1 MIIQAE
7 QIHVSGI
14 VQGVGFRPTVWHLA
28 QRFNL
33 TGSVSNDGDGVVIN
47 VQGLKDTIDSFVQ
60 TLIDEKPILSR
71 IDNIKRSQQN
81 TVVNSFISFDIVD
94 SINSD
99 IHTGITADAAT
110 CDACL
115 DEILDPNNRRYH
127 YPFTNCT
134 HCGPRLSIISG
145 IPYDRS
151 HTSMAE
157 FTLCNDCKQEYNS
170 PDDRRFH
177 AQPNAC
183 NSCGPQLYLTDKGGK
198 KLSTKDVIV
207 TAVDYLNSQE
217 IVAIKGIGGFHLAVN
232 ACDDVAVKK
241 LRQRKSRARKPFAL
255 MAKDIAMI
263 ERYCYVDDD
272 ERVLL
277 TSSASPIV
285 LLKKRDD
292 GDLAASVAPGQNQ
305 LGFMLPY
312 SPLHY
317 LLMDVLAQP
326 LVLTSGNAAHE
337 PQCISNEDALSKL
350 ADIADYFLLHNRDI
364 VNRVD
369 DSVLRIMAGE
379 PQFLR
384 RARGYAPESLIL
396 ADGFNQ
402 ATPVLAMGGE
412 LKNTFC
418 LLKDGHAII
427 SQHMGDLENYQTYQ
441 EYQHNID
448 LYQSL
453 FQYKPEHIAIDAH
466 PEYMSTKVGYELA
479 SQQNQVI
486 HTIQHHHAHLAS
498 CLADNVYPLNAPPVI
513 GVVLDGLGFGDD
525 GALWGGEFL
534 LADYN
539 HSLRLAHFK
548 PVALLG
554 GNLAM
559 KEPWRNSFAH
569 LVSCL
574 GWEMLEQR
582 YSELD
587 LIGQFYQKP
596 VVTMNAMLTTQFN
609 CPLVS
614 SAGRLFD
621 AVAATIGICFE
632 QIEYEGQ
639 AAIELEACIDD
650 EAWLDSETTAYS
662 FSIEDDVLDPS
673 PMWISLLD
681 DLLHSIDIS
690 LISARFHRGLSRA
703 VQQLATKLARQHH
716 IKTIALSGG
725 VFQNKTLFED
735 VKHNLQQQGFTVLS
749 HRNVPANDGGL
760 ALGQA
765 VITASRIMRDLQCV

>member
-1 MIIQAE
+1 MQAE
-7 QIHVSGI
+7 QIHVYGI

-47 VQGLKDTIDSFVQ
+47 VQGLKGSIDSFVQ

-71 IDNIKRSQQN
+71 VDNIKRLQQN
-81 TVVNSFISFDIVD
+81 TVETPNGFEIVD
-94 SINSD
+94 SISSHV
-99 IHTGITADAAT
+99 HTGITADAAT
-110 CDACL
+110 CNACI

-134 HCGPRLSIISG
+134 HCGPRLSIISA

-157 FTLCNDCKQEYNS
+157 FTLCNDCRQEYNA
-170 PDDRRFH
+170 PYDRRFH

-183 NSCGPQLYLTDKGGK
+183 NSCGPQLYLIDDSGK
-198 KLSTKDVIV
+198 KLSTIDVIGS
-207 TAVDYLNSQE
+207 AVDYLNSQA

-241 LRQRKSRARKPFAL
+241 LRQRKSRVRKPFAL
-255 MAKDIAMI
+255 MAKDTAMI
-263 ERYCYVDDD
+263 ERYCYINDQ
-272 ERVLL
+272 ERALL
-277 TSSASPIV
+277 TSPAAPIV

-292 GDLAASVAPGQNQ
+292 GDLATSVAPGQNQ

-312 SPLHY
+312 SPLHH
-317 LLMDVLAQP
+317 LLMNVLEQP
-326 LVLTSGNAAHE
+326 LVLTSGNVAHE
-337 PQCISNEDALSKL
+337 PQTISNDDALSKL
-350 ADIADYFLLHNRDI
+350 AGIADYFLLHNRDI

-369 DSVLRIMAGE
+369 DSILRLMADE

-384 RARGYAPESLIL
+384 RGRGYAPQSLIL
-396 ADGFNQ
+396 ADGFNN
-402 ATPVLAMGGE
+402 AAPVLAMGGE

-418 LLKDGHAII
+418 LLKDGYAIV
-427 SQHMGDLENYQTYQ
+427 SQHMGDLENYHTYQ
-441 EYQHNID
+441 DYQHNID
-448 LYQSL
+448 LYRSL
-453 FQYKPEHIAIDAH
+453 FQHKPEHIAIDAH
-466 PEYMSTKVGYELA
+466 PEYMSTKAGYELA
-479 SQQNQVI
+479 HQQNLAI
-486 HTIQHHHAHLAS
+486 HTIQHHHAHVAA

-525 GALWGGEFL
+525 GTLWGGEFL
-534 LADYN
+534 LADYKQ
-539 HSLRLAHFK
+539 SRRLAHFK
-548 PVALLG
+548 SVALLG

-559 KEPWRNSFAH
+559 KQPWRNSFAH

-574 GWEMLEQR
+574 GWDTLEQQ
-582 YSELD
+582 YNELD
-587 LIGQFYQKP
+587 LVGKFVQKP
-596 VVTMNAMLTTQFN
+596 VVTLNAMLTTQFN
-609 CPLVS
+609 CPLAS

-621 AVAATIGICFE
+621 AVAAAIGICFDR
-632 QIEYEGQ
+632 IEYEGQ
-639 AAIELEACIDD
+639 AAIELEACIDNK
-650 EAWLDSETTAYS
+650 AWLDSETTAYP
-662 FSIEDDVLDPS
+662 FSLNDDVLDPT

-681 DLLHSIDIS
+681 DLIHSIDIS

-703 VQQLATKLARQHH
+703 VQQLATKLAEQHC

-735 VKHNLQQQGFTVLS
+735 VKNNLQQQGFIVLC

-765 VITASRIMRDLQCV
+765 VITASRNMRDSQCV